1 MIEVKALALEDCNR
15 IRDID
20 ASQYIGK
27 AWRDVDGHLQLVEIH
42 YYDPSWPNGY
52 ETHLRHLV
60 ETVVGDGLAVGA
72 FDHRQKMIGF
82 VAVGRDFFGE
92 TARYVLLD
100 QLFITR
106 EARGK
111 GLGRKLFEAAAE
123 GARQWG
129 AEKLY
134 ICAGSAEETIAFY
147 RALGCKEAAE
157 VNRALFDGDPRDL
170 QLEFVL

>member
-1 MIEVKALALEDCNR
+1 MIEIKALALADCNR
-15 IRDID
+15 ISDID

-27 AWRDVDGHLQLVEIH
+27 AWREADGRLQLIEID
-42 YYDPSWPNGY
+42 YFDPSWPNGY
-52 ETHLRHLV
+52 ETHLKHLV
-60 ETVVGDGLAVGA
+60 ETVVGDGIAVGA

-82 VAVGRDFFGE
+82 VAVKREFFGE
-92 TARYVLLD
+92 SARYVLLD

-147 RALGCKEAAE
+147 WALGCKAAVE
-157 VNRALFDGDPRDL
+157 VNDVLFDGDPRDL
-170 QLEFVL
+170 QLEFIL

>member
-1 MIEVKALALEDCNR
+1 MIEYRVLRLEDCNR
-15 IRDID
+15 ISDID
-20 ASQYIGK
+20 ASQFIGK
-27 AWRDVDGHLQLVEIH
+27 AWRKVDGRLQLVEIN
-42 YYDPSWPNGY
+42 YFDPSWPNGY
-52 ETHLRHLV
+52 ETHLNNLV
-60 ETVVGDGLAVGA
+60 ETVATAGLAVGA

-82 VAVGRDFFGE
+82 VAVRRNFFGT

-106 EARGK
+106 DARGK
-111 GLGRKLFEAAAE
+111 GTGRLLFAVAAD

-147 RALGCKEAAE
+147 WALGCKSVVE
-157 VNRALFDGDPRDL
+157 VNEALFDGDPRDL

>member
-1 MIEVKALALEDCNR
+1 MIEIKALALEDCKR
-15 IRDID
+15 ISDID

-27 AWRDVDGHLQLVEIH
+27 AWREVEGHLKLVEID
-42 YYDPSWPNGY
+42 YYDLSWPNGY
-52 ETHLRHLV
+52 ETHLKHLV

-82 VAVGRDFFGE
+82 VSVRRDFFGE
-92 TARYVLLD
+92 TAPYVLLD

-106 EARGK
+106 EARGN
-111 GLGRKLFEAAAE
+111 GLGRRLFEAAAE

-147 RALGCKEAAE
+147 WALGCKTAVE
-157 VNRALFDGDPRDL
+157 VNRALFDADPRDL

>member
-1 MIEVKALALEDCNR
+1 MIEIKALALEDCKS
-15 IRDID
+15 ISDID

-27 AWRDVDGHLQLVEIH
+27 AWREVDGLLKLVEID
-42 YYDPSWPNGY
+42 YFDPSWPNGY
-52 ETHLRHLV
+52 ESHLKHLV
-60 ETVVGDGLAVGA
+60 ETVVGDGLAFGA

-82 VAVGRDFFGE
+82 VAVRRDFFGK

-147 RALGCKEAAE
+147 WALGCNTAVE
-157 VNRALFDGDPRDL
+157 VNRALYDADPRDL

>member
-1 MIEVKALALEDCNR
+1 MIEIKALALEDCKR

-27 AWRDVDGHLQLVEIH
+27 AWREAEGRLQLVEID
-42 YYDPSWPNGY
+42 YFDPSWPNGY
-52 ETHLRHLV
+52 ETHLSNLV
-60 ETVVGDGLAVGA
+60 ETVTGDGLAVGA

-82 VAVGRDFFGE
+82 VAVRRDFFGE

-111 GLGRKLFEAAAE
+111 GLGRKLFEAASE

-147 RALGCKEAAE
+147 SALGCKEAAE

>member
-1 MIEVKALALEDCNR
+1 MIEIKALALEDCDR
-15 IRDID
+15 ISDID
-20 ASQYIGK
+20 AAQYIGK
-27 AWRDVDGHLQLVEIH
+27 AWREVDGILQLVEID
-42 YYDPSWPNGY
+42 YFDPTWPNGY
-52 ETHLRHLV
+52 ESHLKHLV

-72 FDHRQKMIGF
+72 FDHRQKIIGF
-82 VAVGRDFFGE
+82 VAVRREFFGE
-92 TARYVLLD
+92 SARYVLLD

-147 RALGCKEAAE
+147 WALGCKAAVE
-157 VNRALFDGDPRDL
+157 VNRVLFDGDPRDL